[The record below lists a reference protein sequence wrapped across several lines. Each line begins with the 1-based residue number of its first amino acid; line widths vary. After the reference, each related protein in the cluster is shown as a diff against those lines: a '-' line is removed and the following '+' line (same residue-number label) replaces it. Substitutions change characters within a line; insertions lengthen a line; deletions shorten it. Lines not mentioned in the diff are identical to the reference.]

1 MLYEALFEH
10 MREGVIIAD
19 STGAILRVNP
29 AFSRLTG
36 YSQHDV
42 QGRRLQIPHSALQPA
57 QCHNQIWRELEEKD
71 QWSGECRGRHKDGYE
86 YESHLLARIVRTACN
101 QIAHYLLFLS
111 DFSQLKDRQKR
122 LERIAHYDPLTELP
136 NRILLTE
143 RMDRALLHGKRQG
156 RFVAV
161 AFIDLDGF
169 KAVNDTHGHE
179 RGDRLL
185 QIISSRLKAVLRE
198 TDTLARFGGDE
209 FVAVLA
215 DLQQPGDCRTVLER
229 MIEAAHEPV
238 PVGEITFRLSAS
250 IGVVLVPPH
259 SELSEQ
265 LIKKAD
271 QAMYQAKRAG
281 GNRYCISSESL
292 RVPAPLSGD
301 PAV

>member
-1 MLYEALFEH
+1 MLHEALFEH

-19 STGAILRVNP
+19 STGEILQVNP

-42 QGRRLQIPHSALQPA
+42 QGQRLQVPHSALQPA
-57 QCHNQIWRELEEKD
+57 QCHCQAWRELEEKD
-71 QWSGECRGRHKDGYE
+71 QWSGDCKGRHKDGHE
-86 YESHLLARIVRTACN
+86 YESHLLARVVRTACN
-101 QIAHYLLFLS
+101 QIAHYVLFLS

-143 RMDRALLHGKRQG
+143 RMDRALLQGKRQG
-156 RFVAV
+156 SFVAL

-169 KAVNDTHGHE
+169 KTVNDTHGHE

-185 QIISSRLKAVLRE
+185 QIISSRLKAALRE
-198 TDTLARFGGDE
+198 SDTLARFGGDE
-209 FVAVLA
+209 FVAVLTN
-215 DLQQPGDCRTVLER
+215 LQQPDDCRPVLER
-229 MIEAAHEPV
+229 MIEAAHEPA
-238 PVGEITFRLSAS
+238 PIGEVTFRLSAS

-259 SELSEQ
+259 GELSEQ

-281 GNRYCISSESL
+281 GNRYSISNEPPL
-292 RVPAPLSGD
+292 APAPLSGD